1 MSSRLQ
7 ILDCENGRSN
17 GKPMKKQYDRS
28 GHETGV
34 GGVGGG
40 GHGIQADH
48 PTS

>member
-28 GHETGV
+28 GHETGA
-34 GGVGGG
+34 GAPGG